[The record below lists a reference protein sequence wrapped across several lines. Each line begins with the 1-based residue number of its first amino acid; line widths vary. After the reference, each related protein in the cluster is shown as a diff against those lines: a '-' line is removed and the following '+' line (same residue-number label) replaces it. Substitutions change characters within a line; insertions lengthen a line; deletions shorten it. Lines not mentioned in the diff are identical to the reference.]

1 MPEIKETID
10 GQEILFQPLGAATI
24 LAATKRVREVK
35 MGPCRDTMASLS
47 GSSLEVIVGQ
57 VNAAI
62 EAVMRHMVP
71 SRQDIFD
78 WLQTDEGAIFMIEES
93 LKKAK
98 SKLNALE
105 LYDKMDLDQIDRVQ
119 SSLLGTIV
127 RRPETDKAINELVNK
142 IVAEQIRPV
151 QVQPH
156 DQPVGLIVR
165 TELHR
170 ATE

>member
-1 MPEIKETID
+1 MPEIKETIGD
-10 GQEILFQPLGAATI
+10 QEVVFQPLGAATI
-24 LAATKRVREVK
+24 LAATKKVREVK

-142 IVAEQIRPV
+142 IVAEQKQLERPDADSDSGDKH
-151 QVQPH
+151 QPE
-156 DQPVGLIVR
+156 
-165 TELHR
+165 TEVS
-170 ATE
+170 A

>member
-142 IVAEQIRPV
+142 IVAEQK
-151 QVQPH
+151 QLEKSDADSASGDNQQPE
-156 DQPVGLIVR
+156 
-165 TELHR
+165 TEVS
-170 ATE
+170 A